1 MHPNEIEDIVNF
13 SKDPNTYEQLNES
26 LNNQYRNSIQIRRSD
41 FLLKQNEDF
50 SADPFM
56 RNSCLLPGL
65 DDSIISNGFQVPRDL
80 AEQMNEI
87 DKSPNAVKLSNCVLN

>member
-1 MHPNEIEDIVNF
+1 
-13 SKDPNTYEQLNES
+13 
-26 LNNQYRNSIQIRRSD
+26 
-41 FLLKQNEDF
+41 
-50 SADPFM
+50 M

-87 DKSPNAVKLSNCVLN
+87 DKSPNAVKLSNCVLS